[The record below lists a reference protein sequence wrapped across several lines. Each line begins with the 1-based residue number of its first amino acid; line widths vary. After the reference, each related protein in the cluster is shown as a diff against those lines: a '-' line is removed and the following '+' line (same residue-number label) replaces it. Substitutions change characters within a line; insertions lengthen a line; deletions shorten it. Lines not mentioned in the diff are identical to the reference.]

1 MYGPIQSLNSKTA
14 LAQMFV
20 KVKVTVDVTSTPSLN
35 LTDITCSPFF
45 ESNMALLSMRS
56 LGACLPSSLLLLLP
70 EEKKERKKKVC
81 YLVWQNILCCVHNTV
96 VQFKMVSVHPET
108 IFAPPHLLKV
118 PLTLPLKQF
127 NVCVTYDGRFS
138 LFQRRLSS
146 TSSFAPYPFF
156 PLHTVSHSYF

>member
-1 MYGPIQSLNSKTA
+1 MLTKSFTHAPNLFLLGLNLISCSSGIGKQISSEMYGPIQSLNSKTA

-56 LGACLPSSLLLLLP
+56 LGACLPSALLLLLP
-70 EEKKERKKKVC
+70 EEKKKKKKVR

-96 VQFKMVSVHPET
+96 VQFKMVSVHPEKKT
-108 IFAPPHLLKV
+108 YLLH
-118 PLTLPLKQF
+118 PI
-127 NVCVTYDGRFS
+127 S
-138 LFQRRLSS
+138 
-146 TSSFAPYPFF
+146 
-156 PLHTVSHSYF
+156 